1 MRKIVMGL
9 AAAGL
14 LLTAAPAFA
23 QIGVEVGPG
32 GVGVGIGRDRGYS
45 HDRVYEERRVYRDGD
60 RYDGRRYRT
69 YGQMDIQ
76 MMQEAAPVAPVLNS
90 TNRILV
96 SSRVSNYTYNDAN
109 TYTAWN
115 ALVIK

>member
-60 RYDGRRYRT
+60 RYEGRRYRT
-69 YGQMDIQ
+69 YGQG
-76 MMQEAAPVAPVLNS
+76 EGCRVTVR
-90 TNRILV
+90 NRLPDGTV
-96 SSRVSNYTYNDAN
+96 
-109 TYTAWN
+109 
-115 ALVIK
+115 VIRRINRC

>member
-45 HDRVYEERRVYRDGD
+45 PDRVYRDGD
-60 RYDGRRYRT
+60 RYEGRRYQT
-69 YGQMDIQ
+69 YGQGGGCRVTVRKQLPNGTVVIRRI
-76 MMQEAAPVAPVLNS
+76 
-90 TNRILV
+90 NRC
-96 SSRVSNYTYNDAN
+96 
-109 TYTAWN
+109 
-115 ALVIK
+115 

>member
-45 HDRVYEERRVYRDGD
+45 RDRVYEERRVYRDGD
-60 RYDGRRYRT
+60 RYEGRRYRT
-69 YGQMDIQ
+69 YGQGEGCRVTVRKRLPDGTVVIRRM
-76 MMQEAAPVAPVLNS
+76 
-90 TNRILV
+90 NRC
-96 SSRVSNYTYNDAN
+96 
-109 TYTAWN
+109 
-115 ALVIK
+115 

>member
-9 AAAGL
+9 AAASL

-45 HDRVYEERRVYRDGD
+45 RDRVYEERRVYRDGD
-60 RYDGRRYRT
+60 RYEGRRYQT
-69 YGQMDIQ
+69 SGQGGGCRVTVRKRLPDGTVVIRRI
-76 MMQEAAPVAPVLNS
+76 
-90 TNRILV
+90 NRC
-96 SSRVSNYTYNDAN
+96 
-109 TYTAWN
+109 
-115 ALVIK
+115 

>member
-45 HDRVYEERRVYRDGD
+45 RDRVYEERRVYRDGD
-60 RYDGRRYRT
+60 RYEGRRYQT
-69 YGQMDIQ
+69 YGQGAGCRVTVRKRLPDGTVVIRHI
-76 MMQEAAPVAPVLNS
+76 
-90 TNRILV
+90 NRC
-96 SSRVSNYTYNDAN
+96 
-109 TYTAWN
+109 
-115 ALVIK
+115 

>member
-32 GVGVGIGRDRGYS
+32 GVGVGIGHDRGR
-45 HDRVYEERRVYRDGD
+45 DRVYEERRGYRDGD
-60 RYDGRRYRT
+60 RYEGRRYRT
-69 YGQMDIQ
+69 YGQGDGCRVTVRKRLPDGTVVIRRI
-76 MMQEAAPVAPVLNS
+76 
-90 TNRILV
+90 NRC
-96 SSRVSNYTYNDAN
+96 
-109 TYTAWN
+109 
-115 ALVIK
+115 

>member
-32 GVGVGIGRDRGYS
+32 GVGVGIGQDRGRDRV
-45 HDRVYEERRVYRDGD
+45 HEERRVYRDGD
-60 RYDGRRYRT
+60 RDEGRRYRT
-69 YGQMDIQ
+69 SGQGEGCRVTVRKRLPDGTVVIRRI
-76 MMQEAAPVAPVLNS
+76 
-90 TNRILV
+90 NRC
-96 SSRVSNYTYNDAN
+96 
-109 TYTAWN
+109 
-115 ALVIK
+115 